1 MFKILRNSDALSQI
15 LLGALVLQVCVLT
28 INGAPERPST
38 LSFNALIN
46 ALGNRRLEV
55 GSTLPQLS
63 IVGTDGR
70 VGFSPASSNESVLIF
85 RESCGCQDVA
95 VGNMI
100 KAAQRSH
107 QPVALINVI
116 SRDKPFVLDKTL
128 LNLDQIFSYNR
139 SSYVPLAPRN
149 MELPYAIHV
158 RANKIVALENS

>member
-28 INGAPERPST
+28 INGAPERPCT

-55 GSTLPQLS
+55 GSTLPRLS
-63 IVGTDGR
+63 VVGTDGR
-70 VGFSPASSNESVLIF
+70 VGFSPASSDESVLIF

-100 KAAQRSH
+100 KAAQRAH
-107 QPVALINVI
+107 QPVALVNVT
-116 SRDKPFVLDKTL
+116 SFDKPFVLDKNSLT
-128 LNLDQIFSYNR
+128 LDQIFSYSR
-139 SSYVPLAPRN
+139 SSYLPFAPRN
-149 MELPYAIHV
+149 TELPYAVHV
-158 RANKIVALENS
+158 RANKIVALETS